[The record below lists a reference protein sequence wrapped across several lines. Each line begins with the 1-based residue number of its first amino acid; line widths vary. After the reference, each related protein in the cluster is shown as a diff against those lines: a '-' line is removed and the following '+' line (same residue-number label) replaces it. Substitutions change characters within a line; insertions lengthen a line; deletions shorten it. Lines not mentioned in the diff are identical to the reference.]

1 VHPPS
6 HTTQRTVAPKRH
18 WLTGACA
25 LALLLGC
32 PPASADDT
40 LTEVQVKAAY
50 VFNFVKFV
58 EWPAGAFATPQAP
71 LVLCV
76 ASGDGLRGAF
86 AAIDGKQA
94 QGRPMQVR
102 RGVKADEFKACH
114 VLFVPESEERA
125 APEHLRRVGTL
136 PVLTVGE
143 HDGFAASGGVIGFV
157 IRDDRV
163 QFEINPDAANRA
175 DLKVSSRLLQLATIV
190 RDARRSTR

>member
-1 VHPPS
+1 MHPPS
-6 HTTQRTVAPKRH
+6 HTTQRTGAPRGH
-18 WLTGACA
+18 WLVRACA

-32 PPASADDT
+32 PLACATDA

-58 EWPAGAFATPQAP
+58 EWPASAFAAAQAP
-71 LVLCV
+71 LVLCI

-86 AAIDGKQA
+86 AAIDGKQV
-94 QGRPMQVR
+94 QGRPLQVR

-114 VLFVPESEERA
+114 VLFLPESEERA

-157 IRDDRV
+157 VRDDRV

-190 RDARRSTR
+190 RDARRGSR

>member
-1 VHPPS
+1 
-6 HTTQRTVAPKRH
+6 VAPKRH
-18 WLTGACA
+18 WRSRACA
-25 LALLLGC
+25 LALLLGW
-32 PPASADDT
+32 PLVGAADA

-58 EWPAGAFATPQAP
+58 EWPASAFATPQAP
-71 LVLCV
+71 LVLCI

-86 AAIDGKQA
+86 AAIDGKPA
-94 QGRPMQVR
+94 QGRLLQVR

-114 VLFVPESEERA
+114 VLFVPESEERS
-125 APEHLRRVGTL
+125 APEHLRRAGTL
-136 PVLTVGE
+136 PLLTVGE

-157 IRDDRV
+157 VRDERV

-190 RDARRSTR
+190 RDARRSSR

>member
-1 VHPPS
+1 MHPPS
-6 HTTQRTVAPKRH
+6 NTTHRTVAPKRH
-18 WLTGACA
+18 WLAGACA
-25 LALLLGC
+25 LALLLG
-32 PPASADDT
+32 SALACAADT

-58 EWPAGAFATPQAP
+58 EWPAGAFATPQAQ
-71 LVLCV
+71 LVLCI

-86 AAIDGKQA
+86 AAIDGKQV
-94 QGRPMQVR
+94 QGRQLQVR

-125 APEHLRRVGTL
+125 ALEHLRRVGTL

-143 HDGFAASGGVIGFV
+143 HDGFAVSGGVIGFV

-190 RDARRSTR
+190 RDARRSSR

>member
-1 VHPPS
+1 MHPPS
-6 HTTQRTVAPKRH
+6 HPTQRTVAPKPH

-32 PPASADDT
+32 PLASADDT

-86 AAIDGKQA
+86 AGIDGKQA

-102 RGVKADEFKACH
+102 RGVKADELKACH

-125 APEHLRRVGTL
+125 APEHLRRVGAL

-190 RDARRSTR
+190 RDARRSSR